1 MLGNRIEVIAI
12 SPANEDALKEAVE
25 ALSNRI
31 DEAVTQSVP
40 SNINAGMG
48 ESVLG
53 LELTTA
59 PSPGDADFSVSAD
72 RKTRADRLSKTLL
85 LFSHLDK
92 NGVVQPPTMS
102 NNGKLL
108 FDIASKQESNRAYN
122 DALLGTIKRT
132 RRPTQTHYLGRW
144 ALFGEGGLTKY
155 MATALNQGFFSQIS
169 PGLHSTIRERP

>member
-25 ALSNRI
+25 ALSTRI
-31 DEAVTQSVP
+31 DEAVAQAVP
-40 SNINAGMG
+40 TNVNAGMG